1 MALFKQRRFLPY
13 FITQFLGAFNDNVF
27 KNALVIIFTYQ
38 LVSQSS
44 DSSILVN
51 IAALVFI
58 LPFFLFS
65 PLAGQLADKYE
76 KSALIRKI
84 KWLEIVIML
93 VGCFG
98 LYLQSVVVLLGT
110 LLLMGAQSAFFGPI
124 KYSILPQHLKREE
137 LLGGN
142 AIVEAGT
149 FLAILLGTI
158 LGGILAAQSQYVV
171 SVSIAIVTFAILG
184 RVASQWVP
192 AAKPAQPELVI
203 DRNPISSAKSIFS
216 GLLQNHSNFLTALGI
231 SWFWFF
237 GATFLTQFPAFA
249 REVFNGDA
257 YVATLLMA
265 MFSIGIGL
273 GSFLCSRLSNNRVEI
288 GIVPLGAFGMTICA
302 LMVGFA
308 DVSTSTELRSAIDVL
323 QSWDT
328 LKVLLSLLGL
338 ATFGGMF
345 IVPLY
350 AYLQTNTPDEYR
362 SRNIA
367 ASNMM
372 DALFMITAAV
382 FAIVCFAMGNSI
394 QTLFIIVA
402 LMNVA
407 VALFIFLRA
416 PEFIIRAGAWLL
428 VHSLYRIGKQDL
440 DNIPREGPALLICN
454 HISFVDPVILGAI
467 VDRPVRFVMHHKIYE
482 LPVAHYLF
490 KQAKAIPIA
499 SAKADADLLRKAYDD
514 IADTLERGELV
525 CIFPEG
531 GLTPDGD
538 IQMFKRGTEKILA
551 RTPVPVVPMALQG
564 LWGTWFSR
572 YGGRAM
578 KGWPRNWLK
587 KIALV
592 TGEVVQA
599 DDAKLDL
606 LQQRVEALR
615 GDAE

>member
-1 MALFKQRRFLPY
+1 MTLFKQRRFLPY

-27 KNALVIIFTYQ
+27 KNALVIIFTYH

-44 DSSILVN
+44 GSSILVN
-51 IAALVFI
+51 IAALLFI
-58 LPFFLFS
+58 LPSFLFS

-76 KSALIRKI
+76 KSCLIRNI

-93 VGCFG
+93 AGCFG
-98 LYLQSVVVLLGT
+98 LYLQSMPVLLGV
-110 LLLMGAQSAFFGPI
+110 LFLMGAQSAFFGPI
-124 KYSILPQHLKREE
+124 KHSILPQHLERGE

-142 AIVEAGT
+142 ALVESGT

-158 LGGILAAQSQYVV
+158 LGGILAAQSQYVM
-171 SVSIAIVTFAILG
+171 SVSIAIVFFAIVG
-184 RVASQWVP
+184 RIAAQWIP
-192 AAKPAQPELVI
+192 PAKPAQPELVI
-203 DRNPISSAKSIFS
+203 DRNPISSTKSIFS
-216 GLLQNHSNFLTALGI
+216 GLLENHSNFLTALGI
-231 SWFWFF
+231 AWLWFF
-237 GATFLTQFPAFA
+237 GASFLTQFPALS
-249 REVFNGDA
+249 RDLMNGDA
-257 YVATLLMA
+257 YVPTLLLA

-273 GSFLCSRLSNNRVEI
+273 GSFLCSKWSNNRVEI
-288 GIVPLGAFGMTICA
+288 GIVPLGAIGMTVFG

-308 DVSTSTELRSAIDVL
+308 DIPPSEVTRSAMDVL
-323 QSWDT
+323 LTWGT
-328 LKVLLSLLGL
+328 LKVLLALLGL
-338 ATFGGMF
+338 AIFGGIF

-350 AYLQTNTPDEYR
+350 AHLQINTPDEYR

-372 DALFMITAAV
+372 DALFLILSAI
-382 FAIVCFAMGNSI
+382 FAIICFSVGISI
-394 QTLFIIVA
+394 QKLFIVIA
-402 LMNVA
+402 LMNV
-407 VALFIFLRA
+407 VIALFIFLRA
-416 PEFIIRAGAWLL
+416 PEFILRMGAWLL

-440 DNIPREGPALLICN
+440 KNIPREGPALLICN
-454 HISFVDPVILGAI
+454 HISFVDPIILGAI
-467 VDRPVRFVMHHKIYE
+467 VDRPVRFVMYHKIYE
-482 LPVAHYLF
+482 LPIAHHLF

-499 SAKADADLLRKAYDD
+499 SAKVDSDLLNKAYDD

-538 IQMFKRGTEKILA
+538 IQTFKRGTEKILA

-572 YGGRAM
+572 YGGSAM

-587 KIALV
+587 KIILK
-592 TGEVVQA
+592 TGELVQPEE
-599 DDAKLDL
+599 AKLEL

-615 GDAE
+615 GDAQ

>member
-1 MALFKQRRFLPY
+1 MTLFKQRRFLPY

-44 DSSILVN
+44 SSSVLVN
-51 IAALVFI
+51 IAALIFI

-84 KWLEIVIML
+84 KWLEIIIML
-93 VGCFG
+93 LGCLG
-98 LYLQSVVVLLGT
+98 LYLNSTSVLLGV
-110 LLLMGAQSAFFGPI
+110 LFLMGTQSAFFGPI

-137 LLGGN
+137 LLDGN
-142 AIVEAGT
+142 AVVEAGT
-149 FLAILLGTI
+149 FLAILFGTI
-158 LGGILAAQSQYVV
+158 LGGILAAQSSYVV
-171 SVSIAIVTFAILG
+171 SVSITIVFLAIMG
-184 RVASQWVP
+184 RIAAQWVP
-192 AAKPAQPELVI
+192 AAKPAQPDLLI
-203 DRNPISSAKSIFS
+203 DRNIISSTKSIFS
-216 GLLQNHSNFLTALGI
+216 GLLQDHSNFLTALGI

-237 GATFLTQFPAFA
+237 GATFLTQFPNFA
-249 REVFNGDA
+249 REVLNGDA

-273 GSFLCSRLSNNRVEI
+273 GSFLSSKLSNNRVEI
-288 GIVPLGAFGMTICA
+288 GLVPFGAFGMTVFA

-308 DVSTSTELRSAIDVL
+308 EIPIAEETRSVMDML
-323 QSWDT
+323 LSWST
-328 LKVLLSLLGL
+328 LKILLALMGI
-338 ATFGGMF
+338 AVFGGMF
-345 IVPLY
+345 IVPLKS
-350 AYLQTNTPDEYR
+350 YLQINTPDEYR

-372 DALFMITAAV
+372 DAIFLILAAV
-382 FAIVCFAMGNSI
+382 FAIACLSIDGSI
-394 QTLFIIVA
+394 QNLFINVA

-407 VALFIFLRA
+407 VALFIFFRA
-416 PEFIIRAGAWLL
+416 PEFILRTGAWLL
-428 VHSLYRIGKQDL
+428 VHSIYRIGKHDL
-440 DNIPREGPALLICN
+440 KNIPREGPALLICN

-467 VDRPVRFVMHHKIYE
+467 VDRPVRFVMYHKIYE
-482 LPVAHYLF
+482 LPIAHKLF

-499 SAKADADLLRKAYDD
+499 SAKVDAELLKKAYDD

-538 IQMFKRGTEKILA
+538 IQDFKRGTEKILA
-551 RTPVPVVPMALQG
+551 RTPVPVIPMALQG

-587 KIALV
+587 KITLK
-592 TGEVVQA
+592 TGEIVQPK
-599 DDAKLDL
+599 DAKLEL
-606 LQQRVEALR
+606 LQRRVEVLR
-615 GDAE
+615 GDAK

>member
-1 MALFKQRRFLPY
+1 MVLFKQRHFLPY

-27 KNALVIIFTYQ
+27 KNSLVIIFTYKI
-38 LVSQSS
+38 VSESS

-51 IAALVFI
+51 LAALVFI

-76 KSALIRKI
+76 KSGLIRKI
-84 KWLEIVIML
+84 KWLEIAIML
-93 VGCFG
+93 VGCLG
-98 LYLQSVVVLLGT
+98 LYLQSTTVLLVT
-110 LLLMGAQSAFFGPI
+110 LFFMGMQSAFFGPI

-158 LGGILAAQSQYVV
+158 LGGILAAQSQYVLW
-171 SVSIAIVTFAILG
+171 VSIVIVVLAILG
-184 RVASQWVP
+184 RFASQWVP
-192 AAKPAQPELVI
+192 PAKPAEPDLMI
-203 DRNPISSAKSIFS
+203 NPNPLSSGKAIFS
-216 GLLQNHSNFLTALGI
+216 GLLQNHSNFLSAFGI

-237 GATFLTQFPAFA
+237 GVTFLTQFPAFS
-249 REVFNGDA
+249 REVFNGDP
-257 YVATLLMA
+257 YVATLLMG
-265 MFSIGIGL
+265 MFSIGIGA
-273 GSFLCSRLSNNRVEI
+273 GSLLCSKLSNGRIEI
-288 GIVPLGAFGMTICA
+288 GIVPFGAFGMTICA
-302 LMVGFA
+302 LFVGFA
-308 DVSTSTELRSAIDVL
+308 DVAVSEETRSVMDML

-328 LKVLLSLLGL
+328 LKVLIALLGL
-338 ATFGGMF
+338 AVFGGMF

-372 DALFMITAAV
+372 DALLMIAASL
-382 FAIVCFAMGNSI
+382 FAIAFFAMGNSI
-394 QTLFIIVA
+394 QTLFITVA

-416 PEFIIRAGAWLL
+416 PEFIIRAGAWML
-428 VHSLYRIGKQDL
+428 VHSLYRIDKRDL
-440 DNIPREGPALLICN
+440 NNIPREGSALLICN

-467 VDRPVRFVMHHKIYE
+467 VDRPVRFVMHHKIYD

-499 SAKADADLLRKAYDD
+499 SAQVDSNLLAKAYDD
-514 IADTLERGELV
+514 IADALKAGELV

-531 GLTPDGD
+531 GLTPDGN
-538 IQMFKRGTEKILA
+538 IQPFKRGTEKILA

-572 YGGRAM
+572 KDGRAM

-587 KIALV
+587 KISLV
-592 TGEVVQA
+592 TGDVVPVEKA
-599 DDAKLDL
+599 SLEY
-606 LQQRVEALR
+606 LQKQVEALR
-615 GDAE
+615 GDVE